1 MVSRLLSTGQLSPE
15 WLPSLYTATYLCL
28 LAAALL
34 LALDTWLWCY
44 KSRRSKRM

>member
-1 MVSRLLSTGQLSPE
+1 MFLGWMLPPG

-34 LALDTWLWCY
+34 LALDTWLWCRN
-44 KSRRSKRM
+44 SRRSKRM